1 MRIGIFG
8 GSFDPIHLGH
18 LILAEHCR
26 ESAKLDQVWF
36 VPCALSPH
44 KQEGAHGTDR
54 QRTEMIGLALG
65 GHEAFVLSKLE
76 LERGGVSY
84 TVDTLKEIQQS
95 HPDDELFLLMGD
107 DSLESFS
114 SWKEPQQICE
124 LVCPIV
130 VNRPGSGTVDLSAL
144 KEYVDD
150 DRFKK
155 FESLNVQSPQVEIS
169 SSNIRQRVSGNQSIR
184 YLTPRPVE
192 KYIETQKV
200 YQSKMQKK

>member
-18 LILAEHCR
+18 LILAERCR

-36 VPCALSPH
+36 MPCALSPH
-44 KQEGAHGTDR
+44 KQDGAHGTDR
-54 QRTEMIGLALG
+54 QRTEMIDLALG

-84 TVDTLKEIQQS
+84 TVETLHEIHQS

-114 SWKEPQQICE
+114 TWKEPRRICE
-124 LVCPIV
+124 LACPIV
-130 VNRPGSGTVDLSAL
+130 VNRPGSGNVDLSAFQ
-144 KEYVDD
+144 EYVGG
-150 DRFKK
+150 DRFSKI
-155 FESLNVQSPQVEIS
+155 ESLNMKSPLIDIS
-169 SSNIRQRVSGNQSIR
+169 STEIRNRVLGDQSIR

-200 YQSKMQKK
+200 YLSKNRKK